1 MSKLMSF
8 LENYIKNRN
17 DTFAANNPRM
27 ENEAYIDSI
36 REMKS
41 KDYRKSNNR
50 SKAGIERRRL
60 EIDFRLNQA
69 KRKVVMKDR
78 MLAELKRRKR
88 EKRRAEII
96 MAVESVRA
104 IKRHVAKMLKSE
116 EDKLAKVTAAR
127 LAKKT

>member
-1 MSKLMSF
+1 MSF

-41 KDYRKSNNR
+41 KDYRTSNNR

-116 EDKLAKVTAAR
+116 EDKLAKVIAAR
-127 LAKKT
+127 LAKKK

>member
-1 MSKLMSF
+1 
-8 LENYIKNRN
+8 
-17 DTFAANNPRM
+17 M

-96 MAVESVRA
+96 MAVES
-104 IKRHVAKMLKSE
+104 
-116 EDKLAKVTAAR
+116 AAR

>member
-1 MSKLMSF
+1 MSF

-41 KDYRKSNNR
+41 KDYRTSNNR

-127 LAKKT
+127 LAKKN

>member
-1 MSKLMSF
+1 MMSF
-8 LENYIKNRN
+8 LENYIKDRN
-17 DTFAANNPRM
+17 DTFAANNPSV
-27 ENEAYIDSI
+27 EDTAYTETI
-36 REMKS
+36 REMTS
-41 KDYRKSNNR
+41 KDYRRPGK
-50 SKAGIERRRL
+50 SKAGVERRRL
-60 EIDFRLNQA
+60 HIDFRLDQA
-69 KRKVVMKDR
+69 KRKIAMKDR

-127 LAKKT
+127 LAKKK

>member
-1 MSKLMSF
+1 MSF

-41 KDYRKSNNR
+41 KDYRTSNNR

-69 KRKVVMKDR
+69 KRKVVMKDK